1 MTLQKRIFSKLSDYS
16 KKQLSKQK
24 KVDLSLG
31 ENLQT
36 EIDIVKKIYQD
47 LNDKIDESFVP
58 VREIE
63 KLMSE
68 VNADID
74 ISSFIDALQSLEE
87 SYNIEADKLREAEN
101 DLGITIPRPAV
112 LDNAVN
118 EIAKLQDLEEQV
130 RADVNEYNN
139 YLKMLF
145 N

>member
-1 MTLQKRIFSKLSDYS
+1 MTIQERIYAQLSKNS
-16 KKQLSKQK
+16 KKKLSKQK

-36 EIDIVKKIYQD
+36 EIEIVKKIYQD

-68 VNADID
+68 LNADID
-74 ISSFIDALQSLEE
+74 ISGFIDALQSLEE
-87 SYNIEADKLREAEN
+87 SYSIETDKLREAEN

-118 EIAKLQDLEEQV
+118 EIAKLQDLEEQI

-145 N
+145 S

>member
-36 EIDIVKKIYQD
+36 EIEIVKKIYQA

-74 ISSFIDALQSLEE
+74 ISGFIDALQSLEE
-87 SYNIEADKLREAEN
+87 SYNIENDKLREAEN

-130 RADVNEYNN
+130 RADVNEYNS

-145 N
+145 S